1 MKPLPDSLIS
11 HVLNWNSIMKQVFTF
26 KHPFSQSLDI
36 PFSPEVQASLIDAL
50 QEGSGDANVCL
61 ILMHGAPAVGKSS
74 VNRILQRLPP
84 LPKPQQHSTAMFED
98 PVRLIKTDRFS
109 LKSKDVHVLKH
120 VDEMEIMKMI
130 ASHIR
135 EKEGKHKSE
144 TQPQPSTKSENRYK
158 LAETQPQTG
167 IEQPVSNETCSAKKH
182 PTSQP
187 MSDVLIGIAK
197 LKKDGKS
204 SSDLFNI
211 DWFHIVDSGGQP
223 QFTDVLPLM
232 FPKVSLHLVVI
243 RLDEKLD
250 DKPMVRYLVAGEN
263 TYELPENLALSNL
276 QMIQRTC
283 ELAEATRISS
293 QEKICP
299 WVMVIATHLDCE
311 CSEESLKEKNRR
323 LQYLVDKY
331 NCILIPKSKDEVIF
345 AMNAMEPEG
354 QERGEYTRLLQQHIL
369 QAPKVHT
376 KDVQVPAR
384 WMLFHLELSRCSDE
398 GVVEKSVCLE
408 VGDRIQMN
416 ENDVMNAVKYFDSVA
431 LLMYLPNKL
440 PDLIF
445 TKFDPVVSRL
455 SEVLAASFTLPS
467 AGPMGED
474 RRKLRTTGILRK
486 KFVEELFRGKFNP
499 HPFSVDMFF
508 ALLEYL
514 RISDQIDK
522 DTYFIPCVLPLDD
535 PNPVKFV
542 TECSP
547 VLLTWCENVLPQ
559 GFFPALIVQLLRRK
573 STPCF
578 DRSVGDNQLRRAVYL
593 DSQYGPLLVVDQIS
607 WFELY
612 FSGEKTKF
620 PIILEA
626 VEESSRDLAHIMK
639 IRGYGELKRAFCCPS
654 VQCKTDLIHPGVI
667 IPESNMAKCTKKS
680 SYRFPL
686 SPKQKLWIK
695 SSSGKYVFLYN
706 HTKIMLSVSLITVSV
721 IILLLLFILYI
732 IGASPHVQQGH
743 NSTPSNQSEGTFYNT
758 MFK

>member
-1 MKPLPDSLIS
+1 MKPLSDSLIS
-11 HVLNWNSIMKQVFTF
+11 HVLNWDSIMKQVFTF
-26 KHPFSQSLDI
+26 KLPFSQSLDI
-36 PFSPEVQASLIDAL
+36 SFSPEVQASLIDAL

-61 ILMHGAPAVGKSS
+61 ILMHGAPAAGKSS

-109 LKSKDVHVLKH
+109 LKSKGVHVLKH
-120 VDEMEIMKMI
+120 VDEMKIMEMI
-130 ASHIR
+130 ASHVR
-135 EKEGKHKSE
+135 EKEEKHISE
-144 TQPQPSTKSENRYK
+144 KQPQPSTKSKNRDK
-158 LAETQPQTG
+158 FVETQPPTAT
-167 IEQPVSNETCSAKKH
+167 EQPVSNETSTAKKH

-187 MSDVLIGIAK
+187 MSDILIGIAK

-250 DKPMVRYLVAGEN
+250 DKPKVRYLVAGEN

-276 QMIQRTC
+276 QIIERTC

-293 QEKICP
+293 QDGFCP

-311 CSEESLKEKNRR
+311 CPEESLKEKNRR

-331 NCILIPKSKDEVIF
+331 DCILIPKSDDEVIF
-345 AMNAMEPEG
+345 AMNAMAPKG
-354 QERGEYTRLLQQHIL
+354 QECDEYTRLLQQHIL
-369 QAPKVHT
+369 QAPKVHS

-408 VGDRIQMN
+408 VGDRIQMH
-416 ENDVMNAVKYFDSVA
+416 EDDVMNAVKYFDSVA

-455 SEVLAASFTLPS
+455 SEVLAASFTRPS
-467 AGPMGED
+467 AGPLGED

-578 DRSVGDNQLRRAVYL
+578 DRSIGDKQLRCAVYL

-612 FSGEKTKF
+612 FSGENTKF

-626 VEESSRDLAHIMK
+626 VKESSRDLAHIMK
-639 IRGYGELKRAFCCPS
+639 LRGYGELKRAFRCPS
-654 VQCKTDLIHPGVI
+654 IQCKTGFTHPGVI
-667 IPESNMAKCTKKS
+667 IPESNMAKCTRKS

-686 SPKQKLWIK
+686 SPEVKLWIK

-706 HTKIMLSVSLITVSV
+706 HTKIMFSVSFITVSLV
-721 IILLLLFILYI
+721 ILLLLLKLILCI
-732 IGASPHVQQGH
+732 TDASPDGKQGYKTTSSQ
-743 NSTPSNQSEGTFYNT
+743 NEGTLL
-758 MFK
+758 